1 MYVLPDISGVMPAC
15 FLVRNRDRV
24 DTEGGEGGEGLG
36 GMGKGNCNQNIIYE
50 KKINFPK

>member
-1 MYVLPDISGVMPAC
+1 MPAC